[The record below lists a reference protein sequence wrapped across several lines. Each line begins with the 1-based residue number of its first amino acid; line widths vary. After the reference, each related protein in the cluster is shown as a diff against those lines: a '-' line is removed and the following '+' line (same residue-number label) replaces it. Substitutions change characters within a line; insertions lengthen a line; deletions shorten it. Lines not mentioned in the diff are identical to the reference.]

1 MRPSYRPESP
11 PQPQPYRTQV
21 LDHLSL
27 VAGMFEELGITE
39 VIDQAPK
46 QDPEMRIVTAGH
58 AVKAMVLNGLGF
70 INQQL
75 YLVPHFFQNKPISR
89 LIAPGIQ
96 ASHLNDDTLGR
107 ALDTLYDFGVTAL
120 DCLIAA
126 TAATRLGLTPK
137 FRHLDTTS
145 FHVDGR
151 YNSAQ
156 PPDEQVVHIT
166 QGYSRDHR
174 PDLNQVMLELVV
186 EHQAGIPVLMQPL
199 SGNSHDGKA
208 FGQVVSDHIAQLH
221 PTAPPSYLVADS
233 ALYSAE
239 NLQKLAEPSLKWITR
254 VPATL
259 HEAQA
264 VLAQADPQTM
274 APLTEGYRYHV
285 VPSSYGGVAQR
296 WVLIYSEPRQ
306 PQAQRTVDKQWLKQS
321 DREVKAF
328 QTLCRTAFACEA
340 DAQQALA
347 HFAHDLQATFL
358 HDSTICPTPQYK
370 KRGRPGPG
378 TQPDQIVSHIVGA
391 LASRIAARQAL
402 VDQHSC
408 FILATNEL
416 DEVQL
421 PALEVLAGYKG
432 QAYAEQGVRFLK
444 DPQFLAS
451 SLYLKK
457 PERIMA
463 LLMVMTVCLLVYA
476 ALEYRIRQALRAQQE
491 TFPEQK
497 GRRVQNPTARWVFH
511 YFVGIHVLYVPQ
523 QGPIVINL
531 AEEHQHLLQLL
542 GKRYTWFAQF
552 IAVCSSSILAEA
564 LCRSSP
570 FSGQSREKR

>member
-1 MRPSYRPESP
+1 MRHSYRPDIP
-11 PQPQPYRTQV
+11 PKPQPYRTQV
-21 LDHLSL
+21 LDHLGL

-39 VIDQAPK
+39 VIDRATK

-75 YLVPHFFQNKPISR
+75 YLVPHFFHNKPISR

-107 ALDTLYDFGVTAL
+107 ALDTLYAVGVTEL
-120 DCLIAA
+120 YSLIAA
-126 TAATRLGLTPK
+126 TAATRLGLTPT
-137 FRHLDTTS
+137 FAHLDSTS

-151 YNSAQ
+151 YNS
-156 PPDEQVVHIT
+156 DEEPEEHVIHIT
-166 QGYSRDHR
+166 RGYSRDQR
-174 PDLNQVMLELVV
+174 PDLNQVMLDLVV
-186 EHQAGIPVLMQPL
+186 EHQAGIPVLMKPL
-199 SGNSHDGKA
+199 SGNSSDAHD
-208 FGQVVSDHIAQLH
+208 FGQIITDHMTQLQL
-221 PTAPPSYLVADS
+221 TYGTTCLVADS

-239 NLQKLAEPSLKWITR
+239 NLQKLAETRLKWITR

-259 HEAQA
+259 REAQA

-285 VPSSYGGVAQR
+285 VPSSYGGVEQR
-296 WVLIYSEPRQ
+296 WVLIHSEPRQ

-321 DREVKAF
+321 AQEGKAF
-328 QTLCRTAFACEA
+328 KTLCRTAFACEA
-340 DAQQALA
+340 DAQQALTRFVA
-347 HFAHDLQATFL
+347 GLQTTFL
-358 HDSTICPTPQYK
+358 HDSTVCPTPHYG

-378 TQPDQIVSHIVGA
+378 AQPDQLVYHIAGA
-391 LASRIAARQAL
+391 LASRLTDRQAL
-402 VDQHSC
+402 VEQQSC

-416 DEVQL
+416 DEGQL
-421 PALEVLAGYKG
+421 STQAVLDGYKG
-432 QAYAEQGVRFLK
+432 QARAERGFRFLK

-476 ALEYRIRQALRAQQE
+476 ALEYRIRTALKAHGA
-491 TFPEQK
+491 TFPDQK
-497 GRRVQNPTARWVFH
+497 GKRIQNPTARWVFH
-511 YFVGIHVLYVPQ
+511 YFVGIHVLYIPG
-523 QGPIVINL
+523 QGLMILNL
-531 AEEHQHLLQLL
+531 TDEHQHLLQLL
-542 GKRYTWFAQF
+542 GKRYAWFY
-552 IAVCSSSILAEA
+552 
-564 LCRSSP
+564 R
-570 FSGQSREKR
+570 